1 MYGKVSVLFKYF
13 RDALTTLAPNFTL
26 RYTEFEMDVKI
37 INPFLVSCE
46 NAFKNMFDMPP
57 QHKDPYLLDPNAG
70 PAWEI
75 SGLLGIT
82 GDYNGVV
89 AFRLHKILADK
100 MLERSGI
107 EIVMES
113 EREELA
119 KQLVSEFTN
128 IIAGNAASEIKNK
141 DIKVSPPVVVAGK
154 DHTLSWPKSYP
165 IVGIP
170 FTTQYGP
177 FEVDV
182 CFK

>member
-13 RDALTTLAPNFTL
+13 HDAHTTLAPNFAL
-26 RYTEFEMDVKI
+26 RYTESEMDVKI
-37 INPFLVSCE
+37 INPFLISCE
-46 NAFKNMFDMPP
+46 DAFKNMFDMPP

-70 PAWEI
+70 HAWEI

-128 IIAGNAASEIKNK
+128 IIAGNAASEIKRYK
-141 DIKVSPPVVVAGK
+141 SIAPCCRCRKRSYAFVAENLPDRGYSVY
-154 DHTLSWPKSYP
+154 DAVRT
-165 IVGIP
+165 
-170 FTTQYGP
+170 F
-177 FEVDV
+177 
-182 CFK
+182 

>member
-1 MYGKVSVLFKYF
+1 MNFYNRFF
-13 RDALTTLAPNFTL
+13 HLAPNFTL
-26 RYTEFEMDVKI
+26 RYTEYEMDVKI

-70 PAWEI
+70 HAWEI
-75 SGLLGIT
+75 SGLLGLT
-82 GDYNGVV
+82 GDCNGVV

-100 MLERSGI
+100 MLDRSGI
-107 EIVMES
+107 EIVVAS

-128 IIAGNAASEIKNK
+128 IIAGNAISEIKNR
-141 DIKVSPPVVVAGK
+141 DIRVSPPVVVAGK
-154 DHTLSWPKSYP
+154 DHTLSWPKNYP

-170 FTTQYGP
+170 FATQYGP